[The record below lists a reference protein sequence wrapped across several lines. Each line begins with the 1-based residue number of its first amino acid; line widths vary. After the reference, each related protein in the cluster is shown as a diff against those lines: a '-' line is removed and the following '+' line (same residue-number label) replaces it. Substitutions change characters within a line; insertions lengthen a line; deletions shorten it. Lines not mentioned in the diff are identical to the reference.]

1 MSLDPITDSIAHF
14 IGHFHLVVEE
24 GRLRK
29 DYQEFKAAERKADD
43 AAWAA
48 FSPVRFDAHHKIG
61 DYEPGVRVPPAGD
74 GPMLPSFLAVPFV
87 PDGPGDAA
95 PHLDLGDLGPD
106 GSVPPDLDWGGG
118 MRLPYVPPPSSLA
131 AVTLQSLTLYDNDVF
146 GDIEGAGFIDPAV
159 FEALLTQAIAVAQAL
174 QPWSLDGLTA
184 DVIADPAAAVA
195 FFEALQTV
203 EVPEVEGAVAVLLRG
218 EEAQGPIVDGA
229 PLAED
234 ETLPTRD
241 ELLPAFLAK
250 KHGIDRDAAGTGD
263 EEEDE
268 DAPPPIDDA
277 RADKAILFL
286 HERDLKDL
294 AKDGDRAPG
303 HEATHSVMAGG
314 NELTNVA
321 AIHTNWIDAPVI
333 AVAGDVVTLDAVS
346 QVNLLFDRDSADGL
360 ALPGLAT
367 SKAVNAAEIATVESS
382 LIRPAEVGGAI
393 LPAAWNVKTISG
405 DVLLANHVEQHSF
418 VMDADRLDI
427 TFTADSTTLIAGENQ
442 LFNILAANEFGFGYD
457 LILVGG
463 SMVTMNL
470 VQQTNVLL
478 DDDAFTGPGIGQA
491 LFSGDDNLALNK
503 AEIVKEGIDEHAE
516 MAQAFADALR
526 DMAQGAKELS
536 ADIAQNDLFTGFETL
551 RALYIEGN
559 LTQINLIEQVNYLGD
574 QDQVRLAADALAD
587 AMQGASV
594 AIATGANALANLAS
608 IKTAGLDST
617 IMAQGAVYEDAV
629 LYQAGLIDTEA
640 PPTGVSLSALA
651 SEAVAF
657 LADDM
662 LGADIAKAL
671 EGAGAV
677 DDGATVGTPL
687 DVMQTMTA

>member
-29 DYQEFKAAERKADD
+29 DYHEFKAAERKADD

-48 FSPVRFDAHHKIG
+48 FAPVRFDAEHKLG
-61 DYEPGVRVPPAGD
+61 DFDPGLRALPASAD
-74 GPMLPSFLAVPFV
+74 PMLPIFVGAPFTPMLPEGLVPR
-87 PDGPGDAA
+87 
-95 PHLDLGDLGPD
+95 LDLGDLGPD
-106 GSVPPDLDWGGG
+106 GSVPPGLDWGNGV
-118 MRLPYVPPPSSLA
+118 RLPYAPPPSSLA
-131 AVTLQSLTLYDNDVF
+131 AVTLQSLTLYDNDVL
-146 GDIEGAGFIDPAV
+146 GDAQAAGFTDPIV
-159 FEALLTQAIAVAQAL
+159 YEALLMQAIEIAEAMT
-174 QPWSLDGLTA
+174 PWSLDGLTWE
-184 DVIADPAAAVA
+184 VIADPSAAVA
-195 FFEALQTV
+195 FFESLE
-203 EVPEVEGAVAVLLRG
+203 EVVIPQVDGAVAVLLRG
-218 EEAQGPIVDGA
+218 EDALGPIVDGEV
-229 PLAED
+229 LGED
-234 ETLPTRD
+234 EVLPTRD

-250 KHGIDRDAAGTGD
+250 KHGVEVNPDD
-263 EEEDE
+263 EAEGE
-268 DAPPPIDDA
+268 DAPPPQIVDA
-277 RADKAILFL
+277 RADNAILFL

-294 AKDGDRAPG
+294 AEQGDRLPG

-314 NELTNVA
+314 NELTNEAV
-321 AIHTNWIDAPVI
+321 IYTNWIDAPVI

-346 QVNLLFDRDSADGL
+346 QVNLLFDRDGAEGQ

-367 SKAVNAAEIATVESS
+367 SKAINAAGISTVEST
-382 LIRPAEVGGAI
+382 LIRPAEVGGSI
-393 LPAAWNVKTISG
+393 LPAVWNVKTVSG
-405 DVLLANHVEQHSF
+405 DVLLANHVQQHSF

-427 TFTADSTTLIAGENQ
+427 TFTADSTTLVAGENQ
-442 LFNILAANEFGFGYD
+442 LFNLLAANEFGFGYD
-457 LILVGG
+457 LILIGG

-478 DDDAFTGPGIGQA
+478 DDDTFTGPA
-491 LFSGDDNLALNK
+491 LSGALLSGDDNLALNK
-503 AEIVKEGIDEHAE
+503 AEILKEGIDQHVE

-526 DMAQGAKELS
+526 DMAQGAKDL
-536 ADIAQNDLFTGFETL
+536 ATDVAQNELFTGFETL

-559 LTQINLIEQVNYLGD
+559 LTQINLIDQVNYLGD
-574 QDQVRLAADALAD
+574 QDQVRLAADALAEVL
-587 AMQGASV
+587 QGV
-594 AIATGANALANLAS
+594 GVTIATGSNALANLAT

-629 LYQAGLIDTEA
+629 LYQAGLIDTDA
-640 PPTGVSLSALA
+640 PPAGVTLSALA

-662 LGADIAKAL
+662 LGSDIAKAL

-677 DDGATVGTPL
+677 DDSSSVGTPL